1 MNNLLSNAIKFTPEG
16 GRVRIRARRVDD
28 ETFEFEVEDT
38 GIGIPLDEQATI
50 FEKFRQGHTL
60 PGQTAVTREY
70 GGTGLGLSIVKELS
84 KLLGGEV
91 SLVSEFGK
99 GSTFSVRLPIRLD
112 ERSSA
117 HGESASANVGLNRA
131 THKLL
136 GSEPLS
142 SEPAADRRFSRNFGG
157 RQNAVG
163 RNGRVAWPHGFGL
176 TRSKKSCT
184 AFRYSSRAT

>member
-1 MNNLLSNAIKFTPEG
+1 MCASGPAGCN
-16 GRVRIRARRVDD
+16 D

-84 KLLGGEV
+84 KLLRRRGLTRERIR
-91 SLVSEFGK
+91 K
-99 GSTFSVRLPIRLD
+99 GSTFSVRLPIGATNAPPR
-112 ERSSA
+112 
-117 HGESASANVGLNRA
+117 GESASANVGLNRA

-142 SEPAADRRFSRNFGG
+142 SEPAAIGDSAATRRPSKRGRTKRPRSLASRLWLN
-157 RQNAVG
+157 
-163 RNGRVAWPHGFGL
+163 PLKKILHGISVL
-176 TRSKKSCT
+176 
-184 AFRYSSRAT
+184 SRAT